1 MTTDDRYPRLAE
13 PHQLSYGEAN
23 ARTLQITEVIG
34 PRSKWGL
41 SLLGPGMGL
50 IVDLKDVF
58 DGKLR
63 VPLGS

>member
-1 MTTDDRYPRLAE
+1 MTTDDRYPRLVE

-34 PRSKWGL
+34 PRSKSGL
-41 SLLGPGMGL
+41 PSLGPGMGL
-50 IVDLKDVF
+50 IVDLEDVF
-58 DGKLR
+58 NGKLR